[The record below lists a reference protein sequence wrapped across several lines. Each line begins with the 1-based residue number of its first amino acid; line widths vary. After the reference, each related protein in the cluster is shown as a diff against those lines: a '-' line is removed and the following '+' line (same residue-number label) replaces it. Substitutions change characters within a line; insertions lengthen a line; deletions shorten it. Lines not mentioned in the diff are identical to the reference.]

1 MSKFIIALIIAFF
14 IALALNVNKMKLLL
28 NPNLVDKNKESSSN
42 AQQVGEKKKIL
53 IKCNLTN
60 ELIDRDN
67 FESERQCY
75 YTCGDA
81 DLVRVDTSI
90 SYPCQDFIRE
100 ER

>member
-53 IKCNLTN
+53 I
-60 ELIDRDN
+60 I
-67 FESERQCY
+67 
-75 YTCGDA
+75 
-81 DLVRVDTSI
+81 
-90 SYPCQDFIRE
+90 
-100 ER
+100 

>member
-60 ELIDRDN
+60 ELLLKITFN
-67 FESERQCY
+67 NKY
-75 YTCGDA
+75 
-81 DLVRVDTSI
+81 
-90 SYPCQDFIRE
+90 
-100 ER
+100 

>member
-1 MSKFIIALIIAFF
+1 M
-14 IALALNVNKMKLLL
+14 VNMVSM
-28 NPNLVDKNKESSSN
+28 NDVSIYND
-42 AQQVGEKKKIL
+42 IL
-53 IKCNLTN
+53 YITN

-75 YTCGDA
+75 YTCGDD